1 MTKHSIKPFSQDFTD
16 WINSKQ
22 PKTLESLINVF
33 NEKSFA
39 ILFFLLLA
47 LPALPI
53 PTGGLTHI
61 TEIIAMF
68 VALQLIIGR
77 KTIWLP
83 KSWKKRD
90 ISSIVKGKA
99 ASKLISFIQ
108 WFEKYSRQRL
118 GWILNNPLSL
128 SLLGIV
134 VLTYTVA
141 AFSAPPF
148 SVLDTLPALGVV
160 IISLGLILED
170 FIVTLVG
177 IIAGAVG
184 IGLVLAAGAALYSGF
199 THYF

>member
-1 MTKHSIKPFSQDFTD
+1 MTKHSIKPFSQDLTD
-16 WINSKQ
+16 WINGKQ

-39 ILFFLLLA
+39 ILLFLLLA

-118 GWILNNPLSL
+118 GWILNNALSL

-148 SVLDTLPALGVV
+148 SGLDTLPALGVV

>member
-1 MTKHSIKPFSQDFTD
+1 MTKHSIKPFSQDLTD

-39 ILFFLLLA
+39 ILLFLLLA

-68 VALQLIIGR
+68 VAIQLIIGR

-90 ISSIVKGKA
+90 INSIVKGKA
-99 ASKLISFIQ
+99 ANKLISFIQ

-148 SVLDTLPALGVV
+148 SGLDTLPALGVV